1 MRSSFGDGNTSVF
14 AGPTKKMAF
23 AKSHIE
29 IHLHNH
35 FRSMVYNTGS
45 PIQGELVIKTQRDT
59 PFDSVQILLLGLTRT
74 KFEDVGSPHVTTNTL
89 LRLEMPVPES
99 TYPTPR
105 ILEAGRTYK
114 IPFNFVVPSHLTL
127 NACEHRVEANHV
139 REYHLALP
147 PTMGFW
153 ERDDLSPDMAQVEY
167 LIKARVLRH
176 ADVDDNIRALVARE
190 QIKILPTFLEQPPL
204 NAEHLANFY
213 RLSKSKTLR
222 KNLLSHKIGSITASA
237 KQPNAI
243 FLYPDALGTTET
255 VVNVKLVFEP
265 ATADAIPPQV
275 TGVSGKIL
283 AHTFYSSG
291 AMTNLPD
298 RIPELSRR
306 FLTNRQ
312 LSYTATVPL
321 FSDRTQFK
329 TSWTAQLRNTER
341 RDSGYSS
348 SDLQDSKA
356 QERFASPIYHSS
368 EVPVPIRLPSA
379 GSARGGGK
387 TFIPSFASCITSRTY
402 SLQISLTV
410 GGSNS
415 GLTTLALS
423 LPLQIAAIAG
433 VESPRPEVLPDFET
447 AMEDAE
453 VESMLRPRAM
463 TLPDLRYSGNSELP
477 GYA

>member
-127 NACEHRVEANHV
+127 NACEHRVEANH
-139 REYHLALP
+139 
-147 PTMGFW
+147 
-153 ERDDLSPDMAQVEY
+153 VEY

-415 GLTTLALS
+415 GSTTLALS